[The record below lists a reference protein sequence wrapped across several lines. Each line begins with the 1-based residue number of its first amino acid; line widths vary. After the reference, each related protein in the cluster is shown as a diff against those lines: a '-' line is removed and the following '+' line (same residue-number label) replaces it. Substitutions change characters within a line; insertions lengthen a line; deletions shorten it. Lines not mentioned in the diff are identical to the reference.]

1 MGLGASEFQ
10 EKISQRKDVFPAFC
24 QCRNPQSELIE
35 PVEQVFPEASFS
47 DGFFQILIG
56 GGNQP
61 DIKRVF
67 FRGTY
72 RLAAFLLQGP
82 EQEHL
87 CLIGKVAY
95 LVQKQ
100 CPSVNG
106 TEQSD
111 LVAFRT
117 GKGSLLMT
125 EKLGGGK
132 LIGNGPA
139 VDSQIRLVLP
149 MAPGMYL
156 GRNVL
161 LPGAGSPTEQ
171 NGDVGTG
178 NHLYQTVHLMGF
190 GAFTSVELLFVIVFI
205 QYLRYQSQEIV
216 WLHRLTQVVDGSQL
230 HGCHR
235 ILHLSVVGHDQKRDR
250 VVLLIHPFQE
260 RGAISVRQAQVCQ
273 Y

>member
-149 MAPGMYL
+149 M
-156 GRNVL
+156 
-161 LPGAGSPTEQ
+161 S
-171 NGDVGTG
+171 
-178 NHLYQTVHLMGF
+178 
-190 GAFTSVELLFVIVFI
+190 
-205 QYLRYQSQEIV
+205 
-216 WLHRLTQVVDGSQL
+216 
-230 HGCHR
+230 
-235 ILHLSVVGHDQKRDR
+235 
-250 VVLLIHPFQE
+250 
-260 RGAISVRQAQVCQ
+260 
-273 Y
+273 

>member
-1 MGLGASEFQ
+1 MS
-10 EKISQRKDVFPAFC
+10 SPAFC

-56 GGNQP
+56 GGNPAGYQ
-61 DIKRVF
+61 KSNSFV
-67 FRGTY
+67 GTY

-117 GKGSLLMT
+117 G
-125 EKLGGGK
+125 
-132 LIGNGPA
+132 
-139 VDSQIRLVLP
+139 
-149 MAPGMYL
+149 
-156 GRNVL
+156 
-161 LPGAGSPTEQ
+161 
-171 NGDVGTG
+171 
-178 NHLYQTVHLMGF
+178 
-190 GAFTSVELLFVIVFI
+190 
-205 QYLRYQSQEIV
+205 
-216 WLHRLTQVVDGSQL
+216 
-230 HGCHR
+230 
-235 ILHLSVVGHDQKRDR
+235 
-250 VVLLIHPFQE
+250 
-260 RGAISVRQAQVCQ
+260 
-273 Y
+273 